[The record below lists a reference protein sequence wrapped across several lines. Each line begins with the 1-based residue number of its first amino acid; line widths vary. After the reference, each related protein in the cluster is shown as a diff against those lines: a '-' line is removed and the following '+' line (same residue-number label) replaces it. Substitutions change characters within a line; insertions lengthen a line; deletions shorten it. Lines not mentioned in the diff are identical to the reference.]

1 MTPTSN
7 KVLEAGVVLKVRVW
21 TVHVSVTVNVLVTL
35 VIMVKSASPTSTWM
49 VKGLPVTA
57 VGSVV

>member
-1 MTPTSN
+1 M
-7 KVLEAGVVLKVRVW
+7 VLKVRVW